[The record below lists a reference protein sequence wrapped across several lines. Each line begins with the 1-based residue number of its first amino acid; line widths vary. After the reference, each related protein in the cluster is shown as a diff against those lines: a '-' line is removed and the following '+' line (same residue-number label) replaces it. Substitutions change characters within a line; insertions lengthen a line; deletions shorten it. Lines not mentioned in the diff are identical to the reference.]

1 VKALQP
7 RLAVSTRL
15 ACLGLVAVSTAAVA
29 CGGGST
35 DSLPP
40 SNPQGPSATTT
51 TTTTPPA
58 PSAGAS
64 NEKVQAAMNAPYDDP
79 EDTGNRA
86 LTPLVAKGTPASAF
100 PAKQIDEGA
109 CWSMVQHSGKHA
121 PDYAALAAACG
132 TPGGLLE
139 YVHPVSGKLHSV
151 KDKRDVFTVPLIGGY
166 CYRYF
171 AVADDTIRDIDILV
185 QKPGGALVADDKQT
199 QPIAII
205 EAQKSWCM
213 PKDETYEFHVLVD
226 GDGAGAYTL
235 GIWARPQ

>member
-1 VKALQP
+1 VKAH
-7 RLAVSTRL
+7 RSVLAHLVSL
-15 ACLGLVAVSTAAVA
+15 ASITAAAVA
-29 CGGGST
+29 CGGGSS
-35 DSLPP
+35 DALPP
-40 SNPQGPSATTT
+40 SNPQGPSANA
-51 TTTTPPA
+51 TTTPSATGGPA
-58 PSAGAS
+58 TAPTGAS
-64 NEKVQAAMNAPYDDP
+64 DAKVQAAINAPYDDA

-100 PAKQIDEGA
+100 PAKQVEEGA
-109 CWSMVQHSGKHA
+109 CWSKVELSGKHV
-121 PDYAALAAACG
+121 PDYNALASACG

-151 KDKRDVFTVPLIGGY
+151 KDKRDVFTVPLSGGY

>member
-1 VKALQP
+1 MQL
-7 RLAVSTRL
+7 
-15 ACLGLVAVSTAAVA
+15 
-29 CGGGST
+29 
-35 DSLPP
+35 
-40 SNPQGPSATTT
+40 
-51 TTTTPPA
+51 
-58 PSAGAS
+58 
-64 NEKVQAAMNAPYDDP
+64 
-79 EDTGNRA
+79 
-86 LTPLVAKGTPASAF
+86 
-100 PAKQIDEGA
+100 
-109 CWSMVQHSGKHA
+109 SGKHG
-121 PDYAALAAACG
+121 PDYHALASACG

-151 KDKRDVFTVPLIGGY
+151 KDKRDVFTVPLAGGY

-226 GDGAGAYTL
+226 GDGAGAYTF